1 MWGSTFFTTTL
12 SIKLYVRVSIL
23 YNNTVHQVICAGELF
38 FSTTLSTK
46 LYVKVCN
53 LLVCGGKLHDRIISL
68 RRGVRAHTTFCWGT
82 CAGPREWRSYICV
95 WGYSFCFCFYDFSIR
110 IVNCSVGVIF
120 FSFYYLHFSDEL
132 TGKQR
137 HQRQNEYITY
147 VFWY

>member
-1 MWGSTFFTTTL
+1 MWGS
-12 SIKLYVRVSIL
+12 
-23 YNNTVHQVICAGELF
+23 A
-38 FSTTLSTK
+38 FSTTTLSTK
-46 LYVKVCN
+46 LYVRVSFFSTTLPTKLYVKVCD

-95 WGYSFCFCFYDFSIR
+95 WGYSCCFCFYDFLIR